1 MAENREEPSRSMD
14 NCDEIEASTTPKPT
28 RNVSP
33 EGSEAEYSRDLRSV
47 LVTSVLNLETLDLDL
62 YR

>member
-1 MAENREEPSRSMD
+1 MD
-14 NCDEIEASTTPKPT
+14 DIRKANESTHD
-28 RNVSP
+28 NSGGSVSP
-33 EGSEAEYSRDLRSV
+33 VSPGDESPGSSASPPYSQDLRSV